1 MSRKFSFYMLLG
13 SIAVIG
19 VLFYRVMANFI
30 LPLFLAVLLVVMFH
44 PLHRWILQRC
54 KQRQRLAA
62 LLTTAA
68 VMLIVLAPAGVVLT
82 LAAQE
87 GASLVGSFNQA
98 MAKDRV
104 TKLRHRLGLD
114 MPYADSLR
122 NIEAT
127 LTGLLEKTKSGASAE
142 VQRSAVLSVRRELD
156 KIATYKPSAYRLT
169 SALDDVQ
176 LSEPGS
182 LENQIAVQQA
192 LAEFRNFKTWLLGG
206 TPIAQIRELANP
218 GDERLGEL
226 SDQTLAMIQR
236 GLPALTADTAVLV
249 GKLILG
255 TGVMIVALYFFFIDG
270 PKIIRALM
278 RLSPL
283 EDRYEKELLEEFDR
297 ISRAVVLATLLSAV
311 AQGALAGVGFWFA
324 GLGSVFLLTL
334 LTTVF
339 AMIPFVGAAAVWVP
353 ASLWLYFYEERT
365 LAAVLLA
372 VYGVG
377 VISLADNVVKPL
389 VLHGQSNL
397 HPLLALLSVLGGVQA
412 LGPIGILVGPMAVAF
427 LQTLLNILHR
437 ELMAQDKEATKS
449 TQGS

>member
-1 MSRKFSFYMLLG
+1 MSRKFSFYVLLA

-44 PLHRWILQRC
+44 PLHRWILERC
-54 KQRQRLAA
+54 KQRQGLAA

-68 VMLIVLAPAGVVLT
+68 VMLIVLVPTGIVLT

-87 GASLVGSFNQA
+87 GASLVGKFNPA
-98 MAKDRV
+98 TAKGRLA
-104 TKLRHRLGLD
+104 KLRTRLGLE
-114 MPYADSLR
+114 MSHAEPLR

-127 LTGLLEKTKSGASAE
+127 LAGLLEKTKSGASAE
-142 VQRSAVLSVRRELD
+142 VQRAALQSVRRELD
-156 KIATYKPSAYRLT
+156 KIAGDKPAADELT
-169 SALDDVQ
+169 AALDSVQ
-176 LSEPGS
+176 QTEPGS
-182 LENQIAVQQA
+182 LENQAAVQQA
-192 LAEFRNFKTWLLGG
+192 LAEFQGFKVTLLGG
-206 TPIAQIRELANP
+206 TPMAQLTELANP
-218 GDERLGEL
+218 SDQRLGEL
-226 SDQTLAMIQR
+226 SDQTLAMIQS
-236 GLPALTADTAVLV
+236 GLPALTADTAVFA
-249 GKLILG
+249 GRMILG
-255 TGVMIVALYFFFIDG
+255 MAIMIVAVYFFFVDG
-270 PKIIRALM
+270 PKMVAALM

-283 EDRYEKELLEEFDR
+283 DDRYEKELLDEFDR
-297 ISRAVVLATLLSAV
+297 ISRAVVLATLLAAV
-311 AQGALAGVGFWFA
+311 AQGVLAGIGFWFA
-324 GLGSVFLLTL
+324 GLGSVFLLML

-372 VYGVG
+372 IYGVS

-437 ELMAQDKEATKS
+437 ELTAQEKAETES
-449 TQGS
+449 T